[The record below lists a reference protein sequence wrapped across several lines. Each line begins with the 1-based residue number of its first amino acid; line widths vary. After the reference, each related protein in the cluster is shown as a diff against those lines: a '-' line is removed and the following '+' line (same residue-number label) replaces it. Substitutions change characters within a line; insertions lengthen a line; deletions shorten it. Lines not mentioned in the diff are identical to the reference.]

1 MQLACE
7 LEIMD
12 ENLVM
17 DQQGAAD
24 MPEHD
29 MGVTEFEFGSSTG
42 VNALNDYNSLQSGSI
57 VKTPEVKVADD
68 KYLSNEAIKAAE
80 TASLDYA
87 AGKNH
92 VNFEPTIEQD
102 FSKSGSQYLTGDGG
116 MQRGEELLAMC
127 GVQEGEWRNYVKNG
141 GYVPAGY
148 EMESKLL
155 YAAEGRNELYSQYE
169 SGVLSYSDF
178 LYRAYGKDLMA
189 LDGHNVE
196 SVSYWYDRLKQ
207 GYTESITSNAVY
219 MEDLLSRAE
228 SQFQQDEYM
237 QGLFRSK
244 ETFANLSNGEELTE
258 DTFANYFGAQFTDE
272 YLDALGGYAGVMD
285 KYKAGMLNINPFID
299 ANGDGKISDGDFM
312 FHDDGKI
319 YKLGVGATIKQRDE
333 DGNPIEVVVG
343 DTKNAVAKGFGKF
356 VWGVFNGFV
365 GGIADTVITLGAL
378 IADGFANI
386 GDSDHG
392 TKFTTEY
399 ITKKDAWENSWLNDD
414 VWTADGAK
422 STQEQAMQAV
432 DAVGNITGMILMTVA
447 TMGIGTAASGAQL
460 LASGADDVAVQ
471 GAKQLSKAGVK
482 LTKSGLANAL
492 KNSTDDAVIAAINT
506 FGLEQHV
513 GTAGL
518 KAAFNLGP
526 KNAIKYLGAGIIKT
540 AATGLG
546 SFTQFSNG
554 VVKGTLPHSL
564 SIGARAW
571 ASSAASAAVLTAR
584 DFVDNVGRSFALNDA
599 IPDVESRR
607 SAGQIITDAAGV
619 AVINFAISTT
629 LRATWDD
636 VGITGRI
643 GSVADGVVTKTGA
656 QSGAVARSIA
666 KLYASPSKLAA
677 LADTLADSAEMVF
690 TNVNN
695 QYVLSGG
702 FSTLGATEYGNIMKN
717 YLSSPAGLISLTY
730 SSVATYR
737 GSMGGTGVVHRPYQQ
752 LAQSAADVDR
762 TLNNALDSIKQGL
775 INKKAEVDSQEKIKA
790 VDDEIEVFKSAV
802 QDYAKGKTDFGY
814 IYNGPE
820 KFGVA
825 FDKDGLMTT
834 TYDKE
839 SGAKPGVVSFEKK
852 TRARDNDGKYQD
864 AVEHI
869 YYTGNNETRD
879 ALKAEGVS
887 DAAIRDITSLPASF
901 HIMVNAHRFA
911 QKYGAS
917 GQLTEAVN
925 KTIDNL
931 SVRNRLRRSSQ
942 VAERLAFYAH
952 TQKQLG
958 DVAKEGPQKLL
969 DKIKETAK
977 DRAKNIFEAMTGKGS
992 PFRGKKWAS
1001 VIGENVDFDVD
1012 REYWLDMIEHP
1023 ERMFRSKFSFG
1034 NVYKSNI
1041 EDITAAA
1048 KKFLDTESFTETYK
1062 KLAEMMS
1069 SEEADPEVI
1078 KKNHKELGLEENQ
1091 IDDFFAILDKAK
1103 KIYGESE
1110 GMTDLQVCRIKNGEA
1125 LGADWNN
1132 EGVQEEL
1139 GKMQAIFKSL
1149 HDITNSSS
1157 TKAKQADSNRDF
1169 VVVKAKLS
1177 GVDEYFVIFRPTGD
1191 PAQILQSE
1199 TRFHESFAA
1208 MYSLSKASNPVEVL
1222 ECVDGLIST
1231 CVIFNPDNVA
1241 DSVKNRARVAMIDR
1255 LLFNEGIS
1263 IANAARTY
1271 KIIPGE
1277 KNLRGRKNL
1286 SNVVK
1291 IYDAY
1296 LEVIKTFDSLRDA
1309 FQKKAT
1315 DDNAYKNA
1323 LDNFRNK
1330 FKEFENMVAG
1340 GNNIKLEDSPF
1351 FKPGG
1356 FCNPELIELF
1366 KKAADGTPDFRMSQL
1381 INKLDPDT
1389 VGLLLGSGND
1399 ASKISPEDFV
1409 KLIFKVTGVE
1419 ELQNEIKKI
1428 IDRTEAKVSDIDT
1441 FREELSSAIAI
1452 AKSHLNA
1459 KAEYDPHSRE
1469 SATKVIKLIESFEP
1483 DKENDSTE
1491 DLLNKATKFLDTV
1504 HSDHEL
1510 LNGKQRAEV
1519 RRKVKGY
1526 LREAK
1531 LALYSKVK
1539 EASPEFSKF
1548 YKHDED
1554 FDEYY
1559 PIKNPSISYGAFKEM
1574 LAFIKPAKSEMDML
1588 VESLKG
1594 YEAAMANTDIVSKS
1608 KLCVINLTEFVPK
1621 TELDIRK
1628 AVDAARTGAVKTD
1641 APIAEAYKAG
1651 GGAFKIAVEDA
1662 RYQNLVQFDRNNIP
1676 YLVFDTTHS
1685 GIRDVIDFL
1694 EYMGYD
1700 KVSASNINDID
1711 GVMYM
1716 PHSNRGFRIKAE
1728 KSLME
1733 KLDTEVSKEIRS
1745 TDGTENL
1752 DVTQAI
1758 INLANSNVIV
1768 TRDSIVDG
1776 GSLEFVLGDFI
1787 SNGVATKRTISSTVQ
1802 VDQTGI
1808 KLGKGGNATAKS
1820 IAKRIFTSNALSGDT
1835 NTTLGKHTV
1844 ALFAL
1849 TQMFENLKNY
1859 VPSSNDENNRG
1870 TTKTPIKVENK
1881 TKRNFLE
1888 KFGITFNDNDNTIA
1902 TFSMDPFHAA
1912 ATFYSKL
1919 IKNNAKVVDMLPVSD
1934 SALDKIKDGDFE
1946 TVNIPG
1952 HAVAFVSEGESS
1964 FSENFSTNLRMSL
1977 GTAEQSGD
1985 GLDLLKVIL
1994 SLDKDGSEYCIKS
2007 DTGKGGYFYFDHYT
2021 KNIGFELDQEHT
2033 VGQLIENIDKM
2044 LKADKSKPVNFYLWS
2059 IKNTLEGLISLGE
2072 MVAKEDNKFSF
2083 LGDADIRNLII
2094 KRFNEGNANY
2104 SKIVEEIRDLKRTNT
2119 NNSNHDVVEKDSNN
2133 KMSLNPS
2140 NSVVFKQF
2148 GDYAEIQGV
2157 SSTSAKALGIRPS
2170 DEVFEALKGKV
2181 TEDALRELSENFVLH
2196 LNTIGDPSYK
2206 ISAKEQVDATVGA
2219 LLLRCESEDEDGSIS
2234 YNITTDDLIALSKDE
2249 LNRLINVLGVKGDLK
2264 NKIKKTHAALERV
2277 MYKSLPDF
2285 VYEYENTRAFVT
2297 PRGPDPSGAS
2307 DSTNR
2312 LATDSSYVRKTQDYK
2327 DQEIVTAHRL
2337 LRAAKKKGQKKIMS
2351 LETSI
2356 AGDSVIQRAWDRY
2369 ILSQDG
2375 VILTNA
2381 GSRMTYDLTNNWQ
2394 SAKFLFS
2401 VKSMMSLVGDVL
2413 KQNGIPDI
2421 DDEQVMKLSLEAL
2434 IKTTGVQ
2441 NSDGYEGTF
2450 FILSDNETNEI
2461 SFKTGIRTTETRRDD
2476 IVDTLKTYME
2486 IDADKTK
2493 TLHGVL
2499 ILDKDEGVESGNI
2512 RAISMYGKN
2521 DEDRTF
2527 FETEAGK
2534 KFKRDITTQI
2544 FYKTSFERRKN
2555 ESAQDFWNRQV
2566 PHARLLTAVV
2576 DSMVTEL
2583 NLPREMA
2590 SAFVNNAITMSQSV
2604 LNGDSPL
2611 RVEAVVNGLL
2621 DKLIGSYDIAGMD
2634 NSDLKNMI
2642 KKKQSIATRAI
2653 NDVIMFGVSDANIPD
2668 SIKIAMNG
2676 RAFDIISMNGLEEA
2690 SKAIK
2695 SFDNGDENI
2704 KYSGTPEG
2712 LIKSLILKSTSAAAR
2727 SLYLKAIAGVDAG
2740 SIYKTPEYVISKHF
2754 DGYTEDGRFIPGWK
2768 EIRKGEFVG
2777 FDCEWIY
2784 DNDGNLILTQLSF
2797 TIFNGTDVAENGFKN
2812 TETMTISFP
2821 TGLARNQENNDRFSD
2836 YRKAMMLKYQKD
2848 NPGADESKAKQY
2860 VDDMMYGPEDNA
2872 LAKNGSTI
2880 LATIKNGDKVTS
2892 FGYTGG
2898 KAEALNAVD
2907 QKIKE
2912 FIGEQKYFIG
2922 YNSKGKGSDYDVI
2935 KAAGLVETLKCITP
2949 TAENEVVHLDAY
2961 NDLVTK
2967 VISSAKTADEKPLA
2981 QVDQSLATL
2990 SRDLLGEKVKE
3001 IVNCDTG
3008 SHDAEYDARVLVAV
3022 LFKLYGF
3029 DDKADNLQ
3037 GFVGKNPAMAGSQQ
3051 EITKNIVDDL
3061 LKRCGLEVPAEDI
3074 DRLIRDAYN
3083 ELKTSFDGDDE
3094 LRSNR
3099 FITNV
3104 SGYKGLSNESLRKVV
3119 DGLSSLRRA
3128 QDLKVFLKQTRDSL
3142 DKLLGSTKDVIDLF
3156 DSKSTYDKATK
3167 VLSYLLGNITP
3178 GNFNTVL
3185 KDFYDALVDK
3195 YGRKGTNV
3203 DGEESKFLSR
3213 KGSFEALVN
3222 LAKSSDAEI
3231 QSFFN
3236 DLTAKKHGFSA
3247 PAFAEYSSPF
3257 YDVAK
3262 ATFDSFGEA
3271 NIEREIDNVDDN
3283 EFSYKIEGFLSL
3295 ADLNG
3300 PMSEIVSDNGILSEA
3315 NIFSD
3320 FLYDTSQRLFYGDH
3334 IDKAISE
3341 TMFTA
3346 DGLRDAL
3353 KEVMLKDIKFRRIV
3367 RKATP
3372 IDVGAKVN
3380 DVVFKE
3386 TLVTSADIVLSKRS
3400 FELLYGMSYE
3410 DACKN
3415 YALPGE
3421 EQSHIYANVLRQP
3434 TSSSGSF
3441 VPVRL
3446 IVVDDTKLDGA
3457 MGMTKILAKHLNG
3470 DFDGD
3475 APLLFFSNKE
3485 QSHLLK
3491 ITRDGNLAAFRM
3503 LDKALEISRKAK
3515 ASQNTPEALAIDA
3528 AEDKLTTLTNIAAE
3542 LFEKYISVVVKREG
3556 SEFHKAYEE
3565 ARSKVKEALE
3575 EKLKYPTNEQI
3586 DFVMNNY
3593 IMEKVQQGTAEAG
3606 LYVYY
3611 TKNRDVL
3618 NHDSVKKISGAE
3630 EVFDKMREAVLNV
3643 RLANAY
3649 SNRFLPSATGQ
3660 AQRFIFEKQGHDF
3673 DIVLDGNP
3681 NFRYKS
3687 IALNEE
3693 VEAAI
3698 RNVFKSEKLKKR
3710 LLDALEIKMPEGANF
3725 GFEDFMGLMDAT
3737 LAENNFKAGEELAKP
3752 ENKSRFSEAIKKDQA
3767 EMAIRSAALSY
3778 YQQLEAA
3785 LHLETVLNKD
3795 TPAVYDEIAK
3805 SIVNTYVFDDRD
3817 AVQKERQT
3825 IPITTF
3831 YPAKEGP
3838 DSVDSVKILDYKG
3851 KLFKGALTIKFQN
3864 NLNIEP
3870 GYVFKKEET
3879 IGGVTIPANST
3890 VMASFKDGML
3900 IRVSKDSFHAGT
3912 KLVGIHGGAKFT
3924 TMLDDGPKS
3933 EEESW
3938 LMDVVDKSSRL
3949 KDFIGSDI
3957 LAYAKKPL
3965 EKGKETQLD
3974 KMQKVTKDGKL
3985 VGWLVKREYSVTEDP
4000 GARKTDT
4007 AESYIDYYSTSAN
4020 LLSLPSLIQ
4029 FGGTVVPMK
4038 WFLEEDPEK
4047 IRINA
4052 NSIYEIKNHANI
4064 ARRKMSGAVDG
4075 RIAYQRAVIYT
4086 LVDLA
4091 IKNKIKGAEE
4101 FASAWRSREASDPDK
4116 GPQIVFSLLSKFF
4129 NNDLTKVKATEEQ
4142 KALLSHELFSKAF
4155 GFTESGLNPNTESI
4169 ALFSKSK
4176 QSAQVMANRGQSLSG
4191 QDSTTVNKEVE
4202 KTGLLKPSGY
4212 LPTIEWINEMSN
4224 AGGRGIITDSTAI
4237 RRTQPVQRPSSGD
4250 PFTMHS
4256 GDSKAGV
4263 PGAVISTVYG
4273 FDPNITKDV
4282 FSFDDDEIDSITRT
4296 AKAKRGNK
4304 YYNKEEELDSMNPN
4318 RSLRKKSSSKVG
4330 KVLAMAKLLHADD
4343 NAYETLIDRA
4353 NYINPDAKTSVS
4365 YRDSH
4370 TEYFPI
4376 YENGV
4381 LTGLVPM
4388 TKLDVSEDAFTK
4400 AKISDFK
4407 DELTPYGLARGS
4419 YKNSVFAQTRSELG
4433 MNADYDSFARENSNV
4448 LSEVQARRAKA
4459 EASLPEILKKVNDDL
4474 DAETR
4479 SDGELVKYRI
4489 IGNKT
4494 YESTS
4499 TVTKDKLYA
4508 LGMRPDDGATAEA
4521 LNEIRR
4527 IDEIL
4532 DTPKVIVE
4540 YENDIRDSKY
4550 NHSKAQA
4557 RLLMTLGRANTTIDD
4572 LNNYMTMRGILERL
4586 VTDKNYTEAEAKS
4599 SLATTFNKSIDDA
4612 KAFVSEFDQSKPEV
4626 VSAAMLMVENLRAV
4640 CNSIQGRI
4648 PTALDTWQ
4656 IILTMKATGQGS
4668 VEENKSRAKSA
4679 INNLFKSTRVN
4690 DFIGSYNATSENGMK
4705 DRIAKLTD
4713 GNPIDFIGNMSV
4725 LADNLYKTQAI
4736 IRMNSHNIKSNV
4748 EILDLLSGML
4758 EESVEKKNGDLGERS
4773 RSRQRAFTLS
4783 EIARKLG
4790 VSIPLTDSAADD
4802 FNLAHKKVIEILTQS
4817 TAALGLDNKFAS
4829 EVDIMACGS
4838 PETDFNVSRALL
4850 AKECLTLL
4858 YKDILVTSPK
4868 LRTAAVDAIIRGPL
4882 MSKGKNGSVLVDCY
4896 GRKIVPEYSNGRYT
4910 DKSIARPLNDFD
4922 LSYIR
4927 DAINSNLDSKEDF
4940 ETTLL
4945 VRAMTGDIFLMDRV
4959 LADKLEQHVFT
4970 KKIPGRV
4977 FQAIQKSSRWCS
4989 KMLMS
4994 NPLKIARRFLQF
5006 NLWDFNSL
5014 MSTNPRMI
5022 LEIPTAKKEL
5032 SAFMQSK
5039 GAVRTPELEDYL
5051 KHQGFKYSDIAGYD
5065 PVTMESSGGKN
5076 SLTDRLY
5083 FDKVSEVF
5091 SFQNL
5096 WMRYAFYRAE
5106 LDSFNEET
5114 KSPVRYGSMTYK
5126 KDMMDEIKDPG
5137 VKAIM
5142 VLDSKIGGPGGFSEL
5157 SKELG
5162 EKGMVF
5168 TTFSLAM
5175 ARWAREGASTAK
5187 YVISNIDDYGFGN
5200 AVRTLG
5206 TPIAYMG
5213 ASYGI
5218 MYAMIMA
5225 ICDMFD
5231 VDEEDAKEMAAH
5243 QEFIDPINSLLS
5255 GGIVTVKDNS
5265 IWPLQSLIDSID
5277 SLWEEDA
5284 LEEKVVGLLNE
5295 NVISHLPPA
5304 IKSSFEALSG
5314 KELYGG
5320 KVIDNDYSLSDNVE
5334 RKFLSYIIGASGA
5347 NALVNTGS
5355 NASIAD
5361 KIATALAA
5369 ETGNSKAYKS
5379 DKKAYQKTLSRLNNL
5394 ISSKYSNDPTIG
5406 SNYTE
5411 EELSEIYSLKKELEE
5426 AITSGKGYDVVTK
5439 IITDNQSRHGYTD
5452 AQVRSA
5458 LRSFSVIGKLEY
5470 LRSAGLLD
5478 DFEQSLS
5485 EEDIDRLQKAIKF
5498 EEAYFPYIDDALED
5512 TYDDEQEYTRYK
5524 YNNVGG
5530 RYYPSRNY
5538 SNSKGYSKLNW
5549 YTPAKNKD
5557 GIDMPNLKDLFINRV
5572 TNTTGSKAIDITD
5585 LIGEYYDNYYEDNS
5599 GTIDGEYYSGRKNKK
5614 DGQSDWR
5621 N

>member
-17 DQQGAAD
+17 DQQGAVD

-471 GAKQLSKAGVK
+471 GAKQLAKTGVK
-482 LTKSGLANAL
+482 LTKKGLANYL
-492 KNSTDDAVIAAINT
+492 KNSTDDVIAQS
-506 FGLEQHV
+506 LQQYV
-513 GTAGL
+513 GKAGL
-518 KAAFNLGP
+518 KAASKLGT
-526 KNAIKYLGAGIIKT
+526 KNVIKYLGAGAIKT

-607 SAGQIITDAAGV
+607 SAGQIIGDAA
-619 AVINFAISTT
+619 AMAAINWAISTT

-643 GSVADGVVTKTGA
+643 GSVADDVVTRTGA
-656 QSGAVARSIA
+656 QSSAAARSIA

-702 FSTLGATEYGNIMKN
+702 FSALGAEEYGNIMKN

-752 LAQSAADVDR
+752 LAQSATEVDR
-762 TLNNALDSIKQGL
+762 SLDNSLGSMKQDL
-775 INKKAEVDSQEKIKA
+775 LDKRSKAATADDVKKANEDMTA
-790 VDDEIEVFKSAV
+790 FNLAV
-802 QDYAKGKTDFGY
+802 QDYAKGKTDFSY
-814 IYNGPE
+814 IYNDDGTK

-825 FDKDGLMTT
+825 FDKDGFMTT
-834 TYDKE
+834 TYDDE
-839 SGAKPGVVSFEKK
+839 SKAKPGVVSFEKK
-852 TRARDNDGKYQD
+852 TRARDNDGKYQET
-864 AVEHI
+864 VEHI
-869 YYTGNNETRD
+869 YYTGNEETRN

-911 QKYGAS
+911 QKYNAKS
-917 GQLTEAVN
+917 QLTKAFNDTIN
-925 KTIDNL
+925 KL
-931 SVRNRLRRSSQ
+931 SVNNRLRRSSQ
-942 VAERLAFYAH
+942 VAQRLAFYAH
-952 TQKQLG
+952 TQNQLG
-958 DVAKEGPQKLL
+958 NVAIEGPQKLL

-977 DRAKNIFEAMTGKGS
+977 DKVKNIFEAMTGKGS

-1001 VIGENVDFDVD
+1001 VIGENVDLDVNK
-1012 REYWLDMIEHP
+1012 EYWLDIIEHP
-1023 ERMFRSKFSFG
+1023 ERMFRSKFAFG
-1034 NVYKSNI
+1034 NVYNSNLD
-1041 EDITAAA
+1041 DITAAER
-1048 KKFLDTESFTETYK
+1048 KFLDTESFTETYT

-1069 SEEADPEVI
+1069 YAGTKNEDI
-1078 KKNHKELGLEENQ
+1078 KRKCKELGLDREQVSKFLRALNE
-1091 IDDFFAILDKAK
+1091 AK
-1103 KIYGESE
+1103 RIYGEN
-1110 GMTDLQVCRIKNGEA
+1110 GITDLQVCLIKDGEA
-1125 LGADWNN
+1125 LGTDWNSD
-1132 EGVQEEL
+1132 GVQKERNRI
-1139 GKMQAIFKSL
+1139 QAIFKSL
-1149 HDITNSSS
+1149 HDMT
-1157 TKAKQADSNRDF
+1157 ADPDDPQANSNRDF
-1169 VVVKAKLS
+1169 VVVKSRLQNKK
-1177 GVDEYFVIFRPTGD
+1177 DEYFVIFRPGD
-1191 PAQILQSE
+1191 EIQTLQGE

-1208 MYSLSKASNPVEVL
+1208 LYSLSKVSDPRDIIK
-1222 ECVDGLIST
+1222 CIDGVIST
-1231 CVIFNPDNVA
+1231 IVTFNHDSLDEEIKNVGRI
-1241 DSVKNRARVAMIDR
+1241 SMIDT
-1255 LLFNEGIS
+1255 LLKNEGIS
-1263 IANAARTY
+1263 IASAVKAY

-1277 KNLRGRKNL
+1277 KNIKGRDKL
-1286 SNVVK
+1286 TNVVET
-1291 IYDAY
+1291 YDAY
-1296 LEVIKTFDSLRDA
+1296 LEVKKTFDSLSDA
-1309 FQKKAT
+1309 YQKKAT
-1315 DDNAYKNA
+1315 NEDAYTKA
-1323 LDNFRNK
+1323 LNDFRDK
-1330 FKEFENMVAG
+1330 FKKLENMVIG
-1340 GNNIKLEDSPF
+1340 DSNIKLEDSPF
-1351 FKPGG
+1351 FGPGG
-1356 FCNPELIELF
+1356 FCKPELMALF
-1366 KKAADGTPDFRMSQL
+1366 KQAVDGTPDFRLSQL

-1389 VGLLLGSGND
+1389 VGLLLGSGD
-1399 ASKISPEDFV
+1399 GASKISPKDFV
-1409 KLIFKVTGVE
+1409 KLIFNVTGVE
-1419 ELQNEIKKI
+1419 ELQEEINKTI
-1428 IDRTEAKVSDIDT
+1428 VGTTANVSNVDN
-1441 FREELSSAIAI
+1441 FREDLQSAVEVAI
-1452 AKSHLNA
+1452 NYIHEKVD
-1459 KAEYDPHSRE
+1459 YDTTLEEEAYKDTEWISKYVPVDGDS
-1469 SATKVIKLIESFEP
+1469 
-1483 DKENDSTE
+1483 DKT
-1491 DLLNKATKFLDTV
+1491 LFNKATEFVKAVRYGNLLLSGNQKKEVYKTV
-1504 HSDHEL
+1504 
-1510 LNGKQRAEV
+1510 GV
-1519 RRKVKGY
+1519 Y

-1531 LALYSKVK
+1531 SALFEKIK
-1539 EASPEFSKF
+1539 AASPKLFEFYEHNQSVNALKL
-1548 YKHDED
+1548 
-1554 FDEYY
+1554 
-1559 PIKNPSISYGAFKEM
+1559 ISNPFVSYDAFKEK
-1574 LAFIKPAKSEMDML
+1574 LSSAVPAQSEMDML
-1588 VESLKG
+1588 IKSLES

-1628 AVDAARTGAVKTD
+1628 AVDAGHTVKTD
-1641 APIAEAYKAG
+1641 TPIDDAYKAG
-1651 GGAFKIAVEDA
+1651 GGASKIALEDS
-1662 RYQNLVQFDRNNIP
+1662 RYQNLIKFDRNNIP

-1685 GIRDVIDFL
+1685 GLRDVIDFL
-1694 EYMGYD
+1694 KYMGYD

-1711 GVMYM
+1711 GVMYA
-1716 PHSNRGFRIKAE
+1716 PNSNRGFRIKVE
-1728 KSLME
+1728 KSALG
-1733 KLDTEVSKEIRS
+1733 KLNTKVKKEGRS

-1752 DVTQAI
+1752 DIKQTI

-1768 TRDSIVDG
+1768 TKDSIIDG
-1776 GSLEFVLGDFI
+1776 GSLEFVLGDFMSSNAVLKRSI
-1787 SNGVATKRTISSTVQ
+1787 SPIIQ
-1802 VDQTGI
+1802 VDQTNI
-1808 KLGKGGNATAKS
+1808 KQGKGGSATATFIPKWS
-1820 IAKRIFTSNALSGDT
+1820 FTSNSLVGDV
-1835 NTTLGKHTV
+1835 TTTTGKHTV

-1849 TQMFENLKNY
+1849 TQMFKNLKDY
-1859 VPSSNDENNRG
+1859 VPKSDNDSRNG
-1870 TTKTPIKVENK
+1870 TTRTPIEIKNE
-1881 TKRNFLE
+1881 TRRNFLANFDI
-1888 KFGITFNDNDNTIA
+1888 KFKNNKVVE
-1902 TFSMDPFHAA
+1902 FSMDPFQA
-1912 ATFYSKL
+1912 ATKFYSML
-1919 IKNNAKVVDMLPVSD
+1919 LTNEGANVVDMLPVSD
-1934 SALDKIKDGDFE
+1934 SAIDKIKDGDFE

-1964 FSENFSTNLRMSL
+1964 FNENFSTNLRMNL
-1977 GTAEQSGD
+1977 GAADQSGD
-1985 GLDLLKVIL
+1985 GLNLLKVIL

-2007 DTGKGGYFYFDHYT
+2007 DADRFSFEDT
-2021 KNIGFELDQEHT
+2021 NIGFDLVQSHT

-2044 LKADKSKPVNFYLWS
+2044 LEADKSKPVNFYLWYT
-2059 IKNTLEGLISLGE
+2059 KNTLEGLVRLGE
-2072 MVAKEDNKFSF
+2072 MVASNGYNKFSF

-2094 KRFNEGNANY
+2094 ERFNEGNTNY
-2104 SKIVEEIRDLKRTNT
+2104 SKIVEEIRGLNRTDT
-2119 NNSNHDVVEKDSNN
+2119 SNSNHAALETNSKGEPVF
-2133 KMSLNPS
+2133 NPS
-2140 NSVVFKQF
+2140 NSVIFKQF
-2148 GDYAEIQGV
+2148 GDPAKIRGISSDSAESLRIR
-2157 SSTSAKALGIRPS
+2157 TS
-2170 DEVFEALKGKV
+2170 DDVFESLKNKI
-2181 TEDALRELSENFVLH
+2181 TEDDLMELNENFVLR
-2196 LNTIGDPSYK
+2196 LNTIGNRSYK
-2206 ISAKEQVDATVGA
+2206 ISAQEQVDAAVGA
-2219 LLLRCESEDEDGSIS
+2219 LLLRCESKDENGAIS
-2234 YNITTDDLIALSKDE
+2234 YDITTDDLINLSEIE
-2249 LNRLINVLGVKGDLK
+2249 LNRLIKVLGVKGDLK
-2264 NKIKKTHAALERV
+2264 ERIEKTHAALEKV
-2277 MYKSLPDF
+2277 MFGSLPEF
-2285 VYEYENTRAFVT
+2285 VGEYKNIRAYVTR
-2297 PRGPDPSGAS
+2297 RGPNPSAAS
-2307 DSTNR
+2307 DSTNV
-2312 LATDSSYVRKTQDYK
+2312 LAIDPFYSPENKSQIYK
-2327 DQEIVTAHRL
+2327 DQEIITAHRL

-2351 LETSI
+2351 LETSV
-2356 AGDSVIQRAWDRY
+2356 AGDSVIQRAWDSY
-2369 ILSQDG
+2369 IVHSDG
-2375 VILTNA
+2375 VMLTNA

-2394 SAKFLFS
+2394 SGKFLFAI
-2401 VKSMMSLVGDVL
+2401 KSMMSLVRNVL
-2413 KQNGIPDI
+2413 DQNGMSKEKIG
-2421 DDEQVMKLSLEAL
+2421 DEQVMKLSLDAL

-2461 SFKTGIRTTETRRDD
+2461 SFKTGIRTTETRPDD

-2521 DEDRTF
+2521 DEDGVP

-2534 KFKRDITTQI
+2534 KFKHDISTQI
-2544 FYKTSFERRKN
+2544 FYKTSFERLKN
-2555 ESAQDFWNRQV
+2555 ESAQEFWNRQV
-2566 PHARLLTAVV
+2566 PHARLITAVV

-2583 NLPREMA
+2583 NLPREMV

-2611 RVEAVVNGLL
+2611 KVEAVVNSIL
-2621 DKLIGSYDIAGMD
+2621 DDLIKSYAIVGIDS
-2634 NSDLKNMI
+2634 SDLKALV

-2653 NDVIMFGVSDANIPD
+2653 NDVMMFGVSDANMPD
-2668 SIKIAMNG
+2668 SIKIAVNG

-2695 SFDNGDENI
+2695 SFDNGDESI

-2740 SIYKTPEYVISKHF
+2740 SMYKTPEYVISKYF
-2754 DGYTEDGRFIPGWK
+2754 DGYTEDGRSIPGWK
-2768 EIRKGEFVG
+2768 DIRKGKFVG
-2777 FDCEWIY
+2777 LDCEWIY

-2797 TIFNGTDVAENGFKN
+2797 TIFNGTNVAKNGFENN

-2848 NPGADESKAKQY
+2848 NPGADENKAKQY

-2922 YNSKGKGSDYDVI
+2922 YNSKGKRSDYDVI

-2949 TAENEVVHLDAY
+2949 TEKNGVVHLDAY

-2967 VISSAKTADEKPLA
+2967 VISLAKTADGKPLS

-2990 SRDLLGEKVKE
+2990 SRDLLGENIKE

-3008 SHDAEYDARVLVAV
+3008 AHDAEYDTRVLVAV

-3037 GFVGKNPAMAGSQQ
+3037 GFVGKNPAMVGSQE
-3051 EITKNIVDDL
+3051 EITKNIVADL
-3061 LKRCGLEVPAEDI
+3061 LKRCSLEVPAEDI
-3074 DRLIRDAYN
+3074 DGLIRGAYE
-3083 ELKTSFDGDDE
+3083 ELKASFDGDE
-3094 LRSNR
+3094 LRENK
-3099 FITNV
+3099 FIQNIAN
-3104 SGYKGLSNESLRKVV
+3104 YKGLSNESLRKVV

-3142 DKLLGSTKDVIDLF
+3142 SKVLGSTKDIIDLF
-3156 DSKSTYDKATK
+3156 DRKAYDKTTK
-3167 VLSYLLGNITP
+3167 VLSYLFENVKQG
-3178 GNFNTVL
+3178 FNTSKVL
-3185 KDFYDALVDK
+3185 GKFYDALVEK
-3195 YGRKGTNV
+3195 YGRDGTNV
-3203 DGEESKFLSR
+3203 DGEQTKFLSR
-3213 KGSFEALVN
+3213 KDSFEALVK
-3222 LAKSSDAEI
+3222 LATSSDAEI

-3236 DLTAKKHGFSA
+3236 ELSANKDVINAFSA
-3247 PAFAEYSSPF
+3247 ETAFAEYSPAF

-3262 ATFDSFGEA
+3262 AAFDSLGEEY
-3271 NIEREIDNVDDN
+3271 IEREIDNVDDN
-3283 EFSYKIEGFLSL
+3283 EFSYKIEGLLSL
-3295 ADLNG
+3295 ADSNG
-3300 PMSEIVSDNGILSEA
+3300 PMSEIVSNNGILSEA
-3315 NIFSD
+3315 NIFAD
-3320 FLYDTSQRLFYGDH
+3320 FLYNTSQRLFYGDH

-3341 TMFTA
+3341 TMFVA

-3353 KEVMLKDIKFRRIV
+3353 KEVMLKELKFGRIV

-3372 IDVGAKVN
+3372 AGIGTPLDKVFDIVN
-3380 DVVFKE
+3380 GE
-3386 TLVTSADIVLSKRS
+3386 TTVTSADIVISKES
-3400 FELLYGMSYE
+3400 FEHLYGKPYKDVCE
-3410 DACKN
+3410 DYKI
-3415 YALPGE
+3415 PGE
-3421 EQSHIYANVLRQP
+3421 EKSYIYTNVLRQP

-3446 IVVDDTKLDGA
+3446 LVVDGKEELNGA

-3491 ITRDGNLAAFRM
+3491 TARDGNLAAFRM
-3503 LDKALEISRKAK
+3503 LDKAMELSMEVES
-3515 ASQNTPEALAIDA
+3515 SQSGPFELAREAAYENKDFLVEA
-3528 AEDKLTTLTNIAAE
+3528 AAE
-3542 LFEKYISVVVKREG
+3542 LFIKYKNVRDRKDSGFHEAYNKIRGAVKDE
-3556 SEFHKAYEE
+3556 
-3565 ARSKVKEALE
+3565 L
-3575 EKLKYPTNEQI
+3575 KLTDEQT

-3593 IMEKVQQGTAEAG
+3593 VMARVQDGTAKAESF
-3606 LYVYY
+3606 VYY
-3611 TKNRDVL
+3611 TKNRNILD
-3618 NHDSVKKISGAE
+3618 HDDVKKISKAKE
-3630 EVFDKMREAVLNV
+3630 TLDEMEDAVLNV

-3649 SNRFLPSATGQ
+3649 SNRYLPSTTGL
-3660 AQRFIFEKQGHDF
+3660 AQRLIFEKQGHNFVISLVD
-3673 DIVLDGNP
+3673 NP
-3681 NFRYKS
+3681 SFRFKS
-3687 IALNEE
+3687 IALDEE
-3693 VEAAI
+3693 VEAGI
-3698 RNVFKSEKLKKR
+3698 RDVFRSEELKTK
-3710 LLDALEIKMPEGANF
+3710 LLDALKKEFSEAFKIPEDASF
-3725 GFEDFMGLMDAT
+3725 GFQDFMDVVYTA
-3737 LAENNFKAGEELAKP
+3737 LAENNLKVGEELARP
-3752 ENKSRFSEAIKKDQA
+3752 ENKNKFSEAIKKDQA
-3767 EMAIRSAALSY
+3767 EMAIRSSAVSY
-3778 YQQLEAA
+3778 YQQLEDE
-3785 LHLETVLNKD
+3785 LHLETKLSKD
-3795 TPAVYDEIAK
+3795 TSAVRDAIAR
-3805 SIVNTYVFDDRD
+3805 SIVNTYVLDDSD

-3831 YPAKEGP
+3831 YPVEERSNSD
-3838 DSVDSVKILDYKG
+3838 DSIKVLDYKG
-3851 KLFKGALTIKFQN
+3851 YEFTGALTIKFQN
-3864 NLNIEP
+3864 NLDIAP
-3870 GYVFKKEET
+3870 GYVFKKKSK
-3879 IGGVTIPANST
+3879 IGGVTVPANST
-3890 VMASFKDGML
+3890 VVASFKDGML
-3900 IRVSKDSFHAGT
+3900 IRVSKDSFFAGT

-3924 TMLDDGPKS
+3924 TMYDDGSRSK
-3933 EEESW
+3933 EESW
-3938 LMDVVDKSSRL
+3938 LMKEIGKDEEL
-3949 KDFIGSDI
+3949 KNFIKNDI
-3957 LAYAKKPL
+3957 IAYAKKPL
-3965 EKGKETQLD
+3965 EEDKQTQID
-3974 KMQKVTKDGKL
+3974 DMRPVSRDGKII
-3985 VGWLVKREYSVTEDP
+3985 GWLVKREYSVTEDS

-4007 AESYIDYYSTSAN
+4007 TESYIDYYSINAN

-4029 FGGTVVPMK
+4029 FGGTVVPTEY
-4038 WFLEEDPEK
+4038 FLEEDPEK
-4047 IRINA
+4047 IRVNA
-4052 NSIYEIKNHANI
+4052 STLYEIKNHANI
-4064 ARRKMSGAVDG
+4064 TRSKMSGAVDG

-4101 FASAWRSREASDPDK
+4101 FASAWRSKEASDPDI

-4129 NNDLTKVKATEEQ
+4129 NNNLTKVNATKEQ

-4155 GFTESGLNPNTESI
+4155 GFTKSGLDPKTGPMT
-4169 ALFSKSK
+4169 LFSKSK
-4176 QSAQVMANRGQSLSG
+4176 QSPQVMANRGTSLSG
-4191 QDSTTVNKEVE
+4191 RDFTTVNKEVE
-4202 KTGLLKPSGY
+4202 KAGLLKSPGY
-4212 LPTIEWINEMSN
+4212 LPTIEWINEISN

-4237 RRTQPVQRPSSGD
+4237 RRTQPVQRPKSED

-4263 PGAVISTVYG
+4263 SGAVVSTVYSP
-4273 FDPNITKDV
+4273 DPNITKDV
-4282 FSFDDDEIDSITRT
+4282 FSYDDGEIDSITMT

-4318 RSLRKKSSSKVG
+4318 KSLRKKSSSKVG
-4330 KVLAMAKLLHADD
+4330 KVLAMAKFLHADD
-4343 NAYETLIDRA
+4343 DAYGTLVDRA

-4370 TEYFPI
+4370 TEYFPT
-4376 YENGV
+4376 YDNGV
-4381 LTGLVPM
+4381 LTGVIPM
-4388 TKLDVSEDAFTK
+4388 TKLDVSKDAFTK

-4433 MNADYDSFARENSNV
+4433 MNADYDSFAREHSDI

-4459 EASLPEILKKVNDDL
+4459 EASLPEILKKVNDEL
-4474 DAETR
+4474 DAEIR

-4527 IDEIL
+4527 IEEIL
-4532 DTPKVIVE
+4532 DTPGVIVE

-4599 SLATTFNKSIDDA
+4599 SLATTFNKSIDEA

-4773 RSRQRAFTLS
+4773 RSKQRAFTLS

-4817 TAALGLDNKFAS
+4817 TAALGLDNKFAN
-4829 EVDIMACGS
+4829 EADILACGS

-4910 DKSIARPLNDFD
+4910 DRSIARPLNDFD

-4959 LADKLEQHVFT
+4959 LADKLEEHVFT

-5076 SLTDRLY
+5076 SLADRLY

-5168 TTFSLAM
+5168 TTFHLAM

-5225 ICDMFD
+5225 ICDIFD

-5277 SLWEEDA
+5277 SLWEEDT

-5411 EELSEIYSLKKELEE
+5411 EELNEIYSLKKELEE

-5439 IITDNQSRHGYTD
+5439 IIADNQSRHGYTD

-5470 LRSAGLLD
+5470 LRSVGLLD

-5530 RYYPSRNY
+5530 RYYPSRY
-5538 SNSKGYSKLNW
+5538 YTNSKRYSDLNW

-5557 GIDMPNLKDLFINRV
+5557 GIDMPNLKDLFIHRV